1 VNILPLL
8 SRWRSDSTIGGN
20 IVAWKVLPAH
30 CARFLT
36 IPESIHPNLSEALR
50 QNGIEQIYS
59 HQAASWDS
67 AQHGENIVIVTGTAS
82 GKTLCYNLPVLDTLL
97 RDSNATALYIFPTKA
112 LAQDQLSGLKELL
125 LKIPSHDNRIA
136 PATYDG
142 DTSSNSRPIIR
153 KKSQLII
160 TNPDMLHTGIL
171 PHHTRWESFFSG
183 LTHIIIDE
191 MHTYRG
197 VFGSHFANTLRR
209 LKRVMRFY
217 GATPQFFL
225 TSATIGNPKELAEYL
240 IKEKVT
246 LIDDD
251 GSAGGEKHF
260 IIYNPPVID
269 KDLGIRASLIKETQR
284 LTEDLL
290 TYKIQTIIFGRT
302 RRTVEILL
310 RSIKPY
316 FSNVN
321 GSTTVQAYRS
331 GYLPK
336 QRRAIERGL
345 REKSVQ
351 AVISTSAL
359 ELGIDIGQMM
369 AAVLAGFPGTI
380 SGTWQQVGRA
390 GRGEE
395 TSLAVLVTSA
405 SPLDQFLARHP
416 DYFFDHTPENAFIN
430 PDNLLIL
437 IGHIQ
442 CALYELPFK
451 KGDDFGDLSWDE
463 ISEIFEY
470 LIDSGLI
477 HESGSKLFWMSEN
490 FPAAEI
496 SLRSTSPRNIILQAV
511 IGEKRITIGEVDRA
525 SASWMVHPEA
535 IYLHQGE
542 SFLVEELDF
551 DSNLAHL
558 RPVDVDYYT
567 RPQRETE
574 IQLLELSKQRT
585 DSKSQISYG
594 ELLVTSKVVGYK
606 KVRWETNE
614 NLGYGEVTLPPTQL
628 QTTGYWLSLTE
639 QTVAELQSEGTW
651 NSSRNYYGSNWQT
664 QRIAARTRDQ
674 FSCQFCGLP
683 ETDKAHHVHHI
694 VPLRSFSSPE
704 LANRLTNLVTLCP
717 NCHLRAESA
726 VRVRSGL
733 SGLAYALE
741 NIAPVFLMCDRA
753 DLGLHVDPQS
763 PISNGNPTIVL
774 YDSIPAGIGFSERLF
789 EIHEE
794 LLINARDVVGACG
807 CSDGCPSCVGP
818 GGEDGSGSKKE
829 ALAILMKLTKN

>member
-1 VNILPLL
+1 
-8 SRWRSDSTIGGN
+8 
-20 IVAWKVLPAH
+20 
-30 CARFLT
+30 
-36 IPESIHPNLSEALR
+36 
-50 QNGIEQIYS
+50 
-59 HQAASWDS
+59 
-67 AQHGENIVIVTGTAS
+67 
-82 GKTLCYNLPVLDTLL
+82 
-97 RDSNATALYIFPTKA
+97 
-112 LAQDQLSGLKELL
+112 
-125 LKIPSHDNRIA
+125 
-136 PATYDG
+136 
-142 DTSSNSRPIIR
+142 
-153 KKSQLII
+153 
-160 TNPDMLHTGIL
+160 
-171 PHHTRWESFFSG
+171 
-183 LTHIIIDE
+183 
-191 MHTYRG
+191 
-197 VFGSHFANTLRR
+197 
-209 LKRVMRFY
+209 
-217 GATPQFFL
+217 
-225 TSATIGNPKELAEYL
+225 
-240 IKEKVT
+240 
-246 LIDDD
+246 
-251 GSAGGEKHF
+251 
-260 IIYNPPVID
+260 
-269 KDLGIRASLIKETQR
+269 
-284 LTEDLL
+284 
-290 TYKIQTIIFGRT
+290 
-302 RRTVEILL
+302 
-310 RSIKPY
+310 
-316 FSNVN
+316 
-321 GSTTVQAYRS
+321 
-331 GYLPK
+331 
-336 QRRAIERGL
+336 
-345 REKSVQ
+345 VQ

-390 GRGEE
+390 GRGQD
-395 TSLAVLVTSA
+395 TSLAVLITSA

-416 DYFFDHTPENAFIN
+416 DYFFDHSPENAFIN

-437 IGHIQ
+437 IGHLQ
-442 CALYELPFK
+442 CALYELHFEE
-451 KGDDFGDLSWDE
+451 GDSFGDLSWDE

-470 LIDSGLI
+470 LIETGLI
-477 HESGSKLFWMSEN
+477 HKSGSKFFWMSEN

-496 SLRSTSPRNIILQAV
+496 SLRSASSNKIILQA
-511 IGEKRITIGEVDRA
+511 IINEKQITIGEVDRA

-542 SFLVEELDF
+542 SFLVEDLDF

-558 RPVDVDYYT
+558 KPVDVDFYT

-574 IQLLELSKQRT
+574 IQLLELSKQRS

-614 NLGYGEVTLPPTQL
+614 NLGYGAVSLPPTQL

-639 QTVAELQSEGTW
+639 QTVAELQSDGTW
-651 NSSRNYYGSNWQT
+651 NSARNYYGQNWQN

-674 FSCQFCGLP
+674 FRCQFCGLP

-694 VPLRSFSSPE
+694 APFRSFASPE

-733 SGLAYALE
+733 AGLAYALE

-763 PISNGNPTIVL
+763 PISNGSPTIVL

-818 GGEDGSGSKKE
+818 GGEDGSGGKKE